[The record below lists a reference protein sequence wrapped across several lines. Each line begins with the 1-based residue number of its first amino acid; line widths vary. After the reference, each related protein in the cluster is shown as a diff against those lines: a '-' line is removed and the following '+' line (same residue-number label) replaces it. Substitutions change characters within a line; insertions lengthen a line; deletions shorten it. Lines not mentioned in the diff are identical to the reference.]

1 MKDNQNNQINFQSSL
16 VNSEIGEKLAKFKFL
31 SDFLS
36 NFILYYYQIK
46 YSSRNFTQEELDI
59 AKDKSSQLKDIINET
74 IDLFQ
79 KDLDKK

>member
-59 AKDKSSQLKDIINET
+59 AKDKFSQLKDIINET